1 MADNKDLTIYQKLFY
16 LFGQNKKPERTT
28 PKYSF
33 GDGDLITT
41 QSKQDYDKQKLELQQ
56 QNYLESQW
64 QRVDSELYQ
73 KAVYYETSRI
83 ASYMDYE
90 AMEFTPEISA
100 ALDIMAEESC
110 LIGSTMI
117 PLLNGTN
124 ISIEDLY
131 RKKYTNFWVYGIK
144 IDENKIKPSIVKGVI
159 YKGIKDVYKITRQEA
174 DQIYKEE
181 YWNIIKGDQLPPNV
195 AHIMLSQALLDGP
208 QDSIRLVQKLLGL
221 KVDGIMGSDTINK
234 IKRLTV
240 NGDIKLAKAIANKQI
255 YRLKTDEDADKF
267 GKGWNNRVQKVM
279 KKFKGK

>member
-1 MADNKDLTIYQKLFY
+1 MWYRTVIAQISDVDQFNLDAEKYNKMLEEKSKKTQPKKTTKPIIKPVTKPESTTEPIISKPKPVAPKPISPTSNPSKPNNFKNIINNLVELEGGKSNLSYDKGGKTNLGITQYTY
-16 LFGQNKKPERTT
+16 NNWNKKHN
-28 PKYSF
+28 K
-33 GDGDLITT
+33 
-41 QSKQDYDKQKLELQQ
+41 
-56 QNYLESQW
+56 
-64 QRVDSELYQ
+64 
-73 KAVYYETSRI
+73 
-83 ASYMDYE
+83 
-90 AMEFTPEISA
+90 
-100 ALDIMAEESC
+100 
-110 LIGSTMI
+110 
-117 PLLNGTN
+117 PL
-124 ISIEDLY
+124 
-131 RKKYTNFWVYGIK
+131 
-144 IDENKIKPSIVKGVI
+144 
-159 YKGIKDVYKITRQEA
+159 KDVYKITRQEA

>member
-1 MADNKDLTIYQKLFY
+1 MWYRTVIAQISDVDQFNLDAEKYNKMLEEKAKKTQPKKTTKPVIKPVTKPELTTEPISPKPKPVAPKPIAPTSNPSKPNNFKNIINNLVELEGGKSNLSYDKGGKTNLGITQY
-16 LFGQNKKPERTT
+16 TYNNWNKKHN
-28 PKYSF
+28 K
-33 GDGDLITT
+33 
-41 QSKQDYDKQKLELQQ
+41 
-56 QNYLESQW
+56 
-64 QRVDSELYQ
+64 
-73 KAVYYETSRI
+73 
-83 ASYMDYE
+83 
-90 AMEFTPEISA
+90 
-100 ALDIMAEESC
+100 
-110 LIGSTMI
+110 
-117 PLLNGTN
+117 PL
-124 ISIEDLY
+124 
-131 RKKYTNFWVYGIK
+131 
-144 IDENKIKPSIVKGVI
+144 
-159 YKGIKDVYKITRQEA
+159 KDVYKITRQEA

-221 KVDGIMGSDTINK
+221 KVDGIMGSDTLNK

>member
-1 MADNKDLTIYQKLFY
+1 MWYRTVIAQISDVDQFNLDAEKYNKMLEEKAKKTQPKKTTKPIIKPVTKTESTTEPIISKPKPVAPKPIAPTSNPSKPNNFKNIINNLVELEGGKSNLSYDKGGKTNLGITQYTY
-16 LFGQNKKPERTT
+16 NNWNKKHN
-28 PKYSF
+28 K
-33 GDGDLITT
+33 
-41 QSKQDYDKQKLELQQ
+41 
-56 QNYLESQW
+56 
-64 QRVDSELYQ
+64 
-73 KAVYYETSRI
+73 
-83 ASYMDYE
+83 
-90 AMEFTPEISA
+90 
-100 ALDIMAEESC
+100 
-110 LIGSTMI
+110 
-117 PLLNGTN
+117 PL
-124 ISIEDLY
+124 
-131 RKKYTNFWVYGIK
+131 
-144 IDENKIKPSIVKGVI
+144 
-159 YKGIKDVYKITRQEA
+159 KDVYKITRQEA

-234 IKRLTV
+234 IKGLTV